1 MNNFRI
7 IIGWNDS
14 CIRAFYPETGRLMY
28 TVNDAHKKGVTALAI
43 LTTNCSRIISGGGEG
58 QVRVWE
64 VQEVTPPKKSAPNRY
79 QVHRCQGD
87 RKGVEDESCKFVVT
101 LLATLKE
108 HTNTVSCIKVN
119 KDGTKCVSSSADGT
133 CIIWN
138 LV

>member
-1 MNNFRI
+1 MK
-7 IIGWNDS
+7 GWDDS

-28 TVNDAHKKGVTALAI
+28 AVNDAHKKGVTAVAAM
-43 LTTNCSRIISGGGEG
+43 TNGSRIISGGGEG

-64 VQEVTPPKKSAPNRY
+64 IREIPTTSKKVIAAHRHRP
-79 QVHRCQGD
+79 HRCQGD
-87 RKGVEDESCKFVVT
+87 RRGTEEEEGSKFFAT
-101 LLATLKE
+101 LLTTLKE
-108 HTNTVSCIKVN
+108 HTNAVSCIKIN